1 MLESAMVVD
10 KNKVNSILK
19 EIQEILKK
27 YKPNASELQIINQKI
42 SQMTARN
49 IQKQMIHDR
58 TAFGGEKAKIL
69 NEKPKKE
76 WRKIKIE

>member
-1 MLESAMVVD
+1 MVTD

-19 EIQEILKK
+19 EIQEILKR
-27 YKPNASELQIINQKI
+27 YKPNTSELQIINRKI

-58 TAFGGEKAKIL
+58 TTFGREKSKIL
-69 NEKPKKE
+69 NQKAKKE
-76 WRKIKIE
+76 WHKIRIE